1 MMNGTNALMRTVW
14 LWVDVFM
21 HAMATGIVKMIA
33 MMISLND
40 NSIALVRLIYLKWT
54 PFFSSSSF

>member
-1 MMNGTNALMRTVW
+1 MINGTNVLMRTVW

-33 MMISLND
+33 MMILLND
-40 NSIALVRLIYLKWT
+40 NWNALAR
-54 PFFSSSSF
+54 